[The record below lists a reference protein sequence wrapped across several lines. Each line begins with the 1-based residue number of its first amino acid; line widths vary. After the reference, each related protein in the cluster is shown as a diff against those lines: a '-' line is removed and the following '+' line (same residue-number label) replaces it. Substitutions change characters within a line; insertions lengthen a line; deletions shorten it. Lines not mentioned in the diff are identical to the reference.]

1 MAGPGQSQR
10 LEPFN
15 DSGVQ
20 IPATAQNGT
29 RVLIYG
35 TFKYTQDF
43 TVHRG
48 RHWTVKHKSDI
59 IYGIPKRNSSTR
71 SQYRQIAYIQPTN
84 LGIVSGPLK
93 LHSAIQEIPRYNIRR
108 FITVIK
114 KFIIHPYQ
122 QRIHNFLPEGGF
134 QEAICMGAFHYRSVP
149 MNAGSLFPSFDTIKY
164 IHRN

>member
-20 IPATAQNGT
+20 IPPTAQNGT

-35 TFKYTQDF
+35 TFKHTQDR
-43 TVHRG
+43 TVHRD

-71 SQYRQIAYIQPTN
+71 SQNRQTAHIQPTY

-93 LHSAIQEIPRYNIRR
+93 LHSAIQEIPCYSIRR

-114 KFIIHPYQ
+114 ISPFILINNEY
-122 QRIHNFLPEGGF
+122 IISFFFLPEGVSKK
-134 QEAICMGAFHYRSVP
+134 QLAWV
-149 MNAGSLFPSFDTIKY
+149 LFITGVY
-164 IHRN
+164 QWM